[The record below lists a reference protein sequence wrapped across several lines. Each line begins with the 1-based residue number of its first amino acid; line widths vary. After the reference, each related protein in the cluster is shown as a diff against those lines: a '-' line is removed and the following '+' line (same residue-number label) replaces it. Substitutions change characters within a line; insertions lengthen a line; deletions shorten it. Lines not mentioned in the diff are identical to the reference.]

1 MPNPTVELQA
11 KIRSTIPLSEAMKF
25 EIVELDDN
33 SIQVR
38 APLSPNV
45 NIHGTGFAGSIY
57 SLAVLTGWAM
67 CMHILTSEKID
78 GDLVVGKAEI
88 KYRSAVTGDID
99 CRCVINESVR
109 LSFIERI
116 AASGKAKVELEVVV
130 GGEANAILSGVF
142 FVSQKASLKD

>member
-1 MPNPTVELQA
+1 MSNSAAELQA
-11 KIRSTIPLSEAMKF
+11 KIRSTIPLSEAMQF
-25 EIVELDDN
+25 EIAELSDH
-33 SIQVR
+33 SIRVH

-67 CMHILTSEKID
+67 CMHILTTEKID

-99 CRCVINESVR
+99 CRCVVDESAR
-109 LSFIERI
+109 NSFVERI
-116 AASGKAKVELEVVV
+116 VAVGKAKVELEIIV
-130 GGEANAILSGVF
+130 GDNANAVLTGTY
-142 FVSQKASLKD
+142 FVS

>member
-1 MPNPTVELQA
+1 MSNPAAELQA
-11 KIRSTIPLSEAMKF
+11 KIRSTIPLSDAMQF
-25 EIVELDDN
+25 EIAELGGN
-33 SIQVR
+33 SIHVH

-99 CRCVINESVR
+99 CRCVIDESVR
-109 LSFIERI
+109 QSFVERI
-116 AASGKAKVELEVVV
+116 ATSGKAKVELEVVV
-130 GGEANAILSGVF
+130 GDEDNAVLSGF
-142 FVSQKASLKD
+142 YFVS

>member
-1 MPNPTVELQA
+1 MLNPAAELQA
-11 KIRSTIPLSEAMKF
+11 KIRSTIPLSDAMQF
-25 EIVELDDN
+25 EIAELNDN
-33 SIQVR
+33 SIRVC

-67 CMHILTSEKID
+67 CMHILTTEKID

-99 CRCVINESVR
+99 CRCVIDESVR
-109 LSFIERI
+109 QSFIERI
-116 AASGKAKVELEVVV
+116 AASGRAKVELEVLV
-130 GGEANAILSGVF
+130 GGESNAVLLGTY
-142 FVSQKASLKD
+142 FVS

>member
-1 MPNPTVELQA
+1 MSNPAAELQA
-11 KIRSTIPLSEAMKF
+11 KIRSTIPLSDVMQF
-25 EIVELDDN
+25 EIVELGGN
-33 SIQVR
+33 SIQVC

-99 CRCVINESVR
+99 CRCVIDESVR
-109 LSFIERI
+109 QSFIERI
-116 AASGKAKVELEVVV
+116 TTSGKAKVELEVIV
-130 GGEANAILSGVF
+130 GGEANAVLLGSY
-142 FVSQKASLKD
+142 FVSQTTK